1 MTNDEST
8 RNLSA
13 EHGEAGS
20 GDHQRPTMWQSTAA
34 TWEFV
39 AETFSDKS
47 IVLRDEDKSSS
58 RVLSIFLFI
67 GIAALCAAA
76 YMQDWA
82 WLRTR
87 LGAGGFTPF
96 RPINL
101 VVLGAV
107 DVLYFLP
114 LCWFVGRRLGI
125 LRTMSKRHALICCQL
140 MIGAS
145 ILTALLCVNIAVVIL
160 LICLGNNMRL
170 LVG

>member
-1 MTNDEST
+1 MTDDKGAANLSSEHEST
-8 RNLSA
+8 GHANQGRHSMGQSA
-13 EHGEAGS
+13 VE
-20 GDHQRPTMWQSTAA
+20 TF
-34 TWEFV
+34 EFV
-39 AETFSDKS
+39 REAFSDKS

-58 RVLSIFLFI
+58 RVLSIFLLVGVAFVC
-67 GIAALCAAA
+67 IAAFQ
-76 YMQDWA
+76 QDWA

-114 LCWFVGRRLGI
+114 LCWFVGRRMGI

-140 MIGAS
+140 MMGAS
-145 ILTALLCVNIAVVIL
+145 ILTALVCVNIAVIIL
-160 LICLGNNMRL
+160 LVCLGNHMQV